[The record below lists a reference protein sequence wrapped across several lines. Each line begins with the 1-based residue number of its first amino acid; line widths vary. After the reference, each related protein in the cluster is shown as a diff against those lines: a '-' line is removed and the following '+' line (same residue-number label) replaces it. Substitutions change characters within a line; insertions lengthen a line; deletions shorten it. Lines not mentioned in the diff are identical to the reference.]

1 MKLFNSFLVALTVFV
16 FIFPVNAQRRKRAT
30 QPQPTQTE
38 QTTPSGNGR
47 RVKREAANTPRVRCT
62 IPLPNSPGLRGL
74 QLDLGFGQF
83 DVNFFGDLYFDVN
96 PTSPSYRPSYNFLHS
111 YVLYARETRRKS
123 VTESLTPEQEK
134 ALKDFS
140 RMRNPQREK
149 QIVEEQ
155 ARREEEERNAP
166 KKVVIEPK
174 DLIKKMIAQFY
185 GREDPRIW
193 NFQILY
199 RDELAFENVEE
210 IEQNFA
216 ENLKIPVG
224 SWVPIPDPDYNMK
237 VLSSL
242 VGLLDFRF
250 TPPENIIL
258 RQAECNGW
266 RAVFVTSSNTTGLA
280 LSITNSFVSDN
291 MEQLIARDQKAINED
306 QKQRTKK
313 IFTP

>member
-1 MKLFNSFLVALTVFV
+1 MKLFNSFLVGLTIFV
-16 FIFPVNAQRRKRAT
+16 FIFPVTAQRRNRET
-30 QPQPTQTE
+30 QAQQPKTE
-38 QTTPSGNGR
+38 QTTPSGGR
-47 RVKREAANTPRVRCT
+47 RVKREAATTPRVRCT
-62 IPLPNSPGLRGL
+62 IPLANSPALRGL
-74 QLDLGFGQF
+74 QLDLGYGQF

-96 PTSPSYRPSYNFLHS
+96 PISPSYRTPSNFLRS
-111 YVLYARETRRKS
+111 FVLYARETRRKS
-123 VTESLTPEQEK
+123 VVENMTPEQEK
-134 ALKDFS
+134 ALRDFS
-140 RMRNPQREK
+140 RMRNPEREK
-149 QIVEEQ
+149 QIVAEQ

-174 DLIKKMIAQFY
+174 DLIKTMIAQFY
-185 GREDPRIW
+185 GSEDPSIW

-210 IEQNFA
+210 IEQSFA

-224 SWVPIPDPDYNMK
+224 SWVPIADPDYNRK

-242 VGLLDFRF
+242 VGLFNFQF

-258 RQAECNGW
+258 RQTECNGW

-291 MEQLIARDQKAINED
+291 MEQLIAQDQKAINEA

-313 IFTP
+313 IFKP